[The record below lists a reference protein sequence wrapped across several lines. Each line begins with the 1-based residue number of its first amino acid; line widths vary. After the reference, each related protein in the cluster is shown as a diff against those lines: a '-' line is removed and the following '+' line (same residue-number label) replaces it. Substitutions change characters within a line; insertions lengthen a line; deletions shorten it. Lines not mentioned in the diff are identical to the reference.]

1 MQKLVFAT
9 KKSMLKQV
17 FGTEFDVTKRT
28 VGATGLGDGDEVI
41 AISPVVDQRNV
52 VLQTRDGMFLKFAL
66 DEIPV
71 KKKGAVGVRGM
82 KLSGSDEV
90 EAVYFLKNGVEQTTE
105 IKEKQVELNKLKL
118 GKRDTKGTKLRL

>member
-1 MQKLVFAT
+1 
-9 KKSMLKQV
+9 
-17 FGTEFDVTKRT
+17 
-28 VGATGLGDGDEVI
+28 
-41 AISPVVDQRNV
+41 
-52 VLQTRDGMFLKFAL
+52 MFLKFPL

-71 KKKGAVGVRGM
+71 KKKGAIGVRGM
-82 KLSGSDEV
+82 KLTDNDEV